1 MAKMY
6 GVHEIELHPG
16 VSEESF
22 VKFFNQEYAK
32 SFVNSFGWKLML
44 LKGDRGQHA
53 GKYAVLFEIE
63 SREARD
69 RFSPAPHEG
78 SEESKRWE
86 AEHKE
91 QEDYLLKKWSS
102 FSPTDFGAQLEYT
115 DYLLLE

>member
-1 MAKMY
+1 MSKVY
-6 GVHEIELHPG
+6 GIHEIELHPG
-16 VSEESF
+16 VNEESF
-22 VKFFNQEYAK
+22 VQFFNQELADA
-32 SFVNSFGWKLML
+32 NIEIGCKLKL
-44 LKGDRGQHA
+44 LKGDRGQRV

-91 QEDYLLKKWSS
+91 QEDYLNKKWAL
-102 FSPTDFGAQLEYT
+102 FSPTDFGTHLEYT
-115 DYLLLE
+115 DYLVLE